1 MDLSEQSFHALI
13 ERIYDA
19 AEHHARWGAV
29 YEALRGALQ
38 VKSIHVFAIDKR
50 HGTLS
55 YSDGANLPA
64 EGELAYLQR
73 YRFIDPRFP
82 LVLSKPAGSWTHFPQ
97 DLPPDMVATH
107 PLYQEFL
114 VPYDRAFGSA
124 CVLVDTPDACVV
136 FSTLSGAGEGPLAPQ
151 ALAFLDRL
159 LPHLARACRISLR
172 SFVYS
177 TQALVGHL
185 LVNRMRQPVILT
197 GPEGEVVHT
206 NPAANELL
214 RSVDL
219 VRVED
224 GRLRLPAA
232 HQEELLRRCAE
243 MEQALKSG
251 ARKGSEG
258 AEFAEDAQFRSLRI
272 TEPRHP
278 DALYAFY
285 TVLSPQGAMGT
296 FGLRPVVMLLFYH
309 PASAP
314 ASDTNLL
321 HAVFGL
327 TPAEAR
333 VATLLADGLSVKR
346 IAELQGTQHDTVRK
360 QLRSIYQKTATNRQP
375 ELVRLLLHLPHTAAP
390 N

>member
-1 MDLSEQSFHALI
+1 MDLSEQSLHGLI
-13 ERIYDA
+13 ELVYDA
-19 AEHHARWGAV
+19 AEHQERWRAV
-29 YEALRGALQ
+29 YDRLRDVLR
-38 VKSIHVFAIDKR
+38 VKSIHMFALDKR

-55 YSDGANLPA
+55 YSDGANLPV

-73 YRFIDPRFP
+73 YRFIDPRIP
-82 LVLSKPAGSWTHFPQ
+82 LVLSKPVGTWTHFPQ

-124 CVLVDTPDACVV
+124 CVLVDTPEASVV
-136 FSTLSGAGEGPLAPQ
+136 FSTLGGAAEGPLAPE
-151 ALAFLDRL
+151 ALAVLDRL

-185 LVNRMRQPVILT
+185 LVNRLRQPVILT

-206 NPAANELL
+206 NPAAKELL
-214 RSVDL
+214 RTVDL
-219 VRVED
+219 VRVEE
-224 GRLRLPAA
+224 GRLRLPSP

-243 MEQALKSG
+243 MEQALKG
-251 ARKGSEG
+251 PDSE
-258 AEFAEDAQFRSLRI
+258 AAEDGEDTQFRSLRI
-272 TEPRHP
+272 TAPDQP
-278 DALYAFY
+278 DALYAFF
-285 TVLSPQGAMGT
+285 TLLSPQGAMGT

-314 ASDTNLL
+314 ASDGNLL

-327 TPAEAR
+327 SPAEAR
-333 VATLLADGLSVKR
+333 IATLLAEGLSLKQ
-346 IAELQGTQHDTVRK
+346 IAEVQGTQHDTVRK
-360 QLRSIYQKTATNRQP
+360 QLRSIYEKTATNRQP
-375 ELVRLLLHLPHTAAP
+375 ELVRLLLHLPHQAVQY
-390 N
+390 